1 MAWEKCDSCKKEFF
15 QKTGDESCPNCNE
28 LIEPRTPI
36 YSPTELKENL
46 IEQAGNQARVVDKFG
61 KVLQVIGYVLI
72 SILTI
77 GLIVSAWTATWIGM
91 GVFLIAIPATFI
103 SFNVFG
109 SALRAVS
116 LYIQVKV
123 K

>member
-28 LIEPRTPI
+28 LIESRTPI

-123 K
+123 R

>member
-15 QKTGDESCPNCNE
+15 KKTGDESCPNCSE
-28 LIEPRTPI
+28 LIEPRTSVK
-36 YSPTELKENL
+36 SPTELKENL

-61 KVLQVIGYVLI
+61 KVLQAIGYIFI

-109 SALRAVS
+109 SALRAVA
-116 LYIQVKV
+116 LYIQVRV
-123 K
+123 R

>member
-1 MAWEKCDSCKKEFF
+1 M
-15 QKTGDESCPNCNE
+15 
-28 LIEPRTPI
+28 IEPRTSVK
-36 YSPTELKENL
+36 SPTELKENL

-61 KVLQVIGYVLI
+61 KVLQVIGYI
-72 SILTI
+72 FIGILTI

-109 SALRAVS
+109 SALRAVA
-116 LYIQVKV
+116 LYIQVRV
-123 K
+123 R